1 MTLDYFNQ
9 LLQGNNGIK
18 ISEKYVVWNDY
29 ELYNLETDESRQY
42 KNLDDLVKNNKDVEK
57 IIEES
62 DAFYLDWSGGRGSGS
77 GGKANMGGG
86 FGSN

>member
-42 KNLDDLVKNNKDVEK
+42 KSLDDLVKNKKMLRKLSKNQTLF
-57 IIEES
+57 I
-62 DAFYLDWSGGRGSGS
+62 
-77 GGKANMGGG
+77 
-86 FGSN
+86 